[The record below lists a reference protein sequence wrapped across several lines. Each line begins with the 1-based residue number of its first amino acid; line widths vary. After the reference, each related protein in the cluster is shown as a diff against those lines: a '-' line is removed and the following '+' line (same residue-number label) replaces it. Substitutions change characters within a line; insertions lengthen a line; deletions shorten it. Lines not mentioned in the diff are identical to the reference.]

1 MFCKRITPLRGA
13 ALVCIGVQILTTLLP
28 GFNQVLT
35 QTERQLHLATTLS
48 MVSLLI
54 TLPVLRRHPRMAL
67 IVMAFLPAL
76 LFLEELFIGTKT
88 FLPFHHQRLVC
99 VLVLPIVSLAL
110 FSFFKFGARHVFLA
124 TPLRSFDHRVRAA
137 AHRR

>member
-1 MFCKRITPLRGA
+1 MFSKRITPLRGA
-13 ALVCIGVQILTTLLP
+13 ALVCISVQILTTLLP

-35 QTERQLHLATTLS
+35 QTERQFHLATTLS

-67 IVMAFLPAL
+67 AVMAFLPAL
-76 LFLEELFIGTKT
+76 LFMEELFIGTKT
-88 FLPFHHQRLVC
+88 FLPFHHQRLAC

-110 FSFFKFGARHVFLA
+110 LSFLKLGARHVFLA